1 MKTPDQQIASTSQI
15 DGGRTRAFW
24 LASVSIARS
33 IPLLLSRRPRTPLR
47 VLCIAAF
54 DTIRCVKYR
63 KKLSSHQTS
72 SIAALL
78 DLGALAN
85 DLWDDSRL
93 QVTEFRHAFEE
104 LENLGCRELVD
115 EYLAKLQVAEANRP
129 LCDGDHYNHVRV
141 RSYRESVVTTS
152 LEAVS
157 AVAFG
162 NDRKVFP
169 QSQFRTSKEFQI
181 VFRLVMVCQIID
193 DTVDATLDRQRNL
206 PGFLTSTSDSASN
219 LATATKAAQDY
230 ASLPAELTAPHLFP
244 FRLMIR
250 TVSWLARAL
259 LLCRSWLTAI
269 GFLKTLNVGSI
280 PTHAE

>member
-1 MKTPDQQIASTSQI
+1 MKTPNQQIVSTSQI
-15 DGGRTRAFW
+15 DVGKTKALW

-63 KKLSSHQTS
+63 KRLSSHQMS

-85 DLWDDSRL
+85 DLWDDSRV

-104 LENLGCRELVD
+104 LENLGWRELVD
-115 EYLAKLQVAEANRP
+115 EYLTKLQVAEANRP
-129 LCDGDHYNHVRV
+129 QCDGDHYNHVRV

-162 NDRKVFP
+162 NDRRAFP
-169 QSQFRTSKEFQI
+169 KPHVRTSEEFPI

-206 PGFLTSTSDSASN
+206 PGFLTSTSDSAGN
-219 LATATKAAQDY
+219 LATATKAVQDY
-230 ASLPAELTAPHLFP
+230 ASLPAELKAPHLFP
-244 FRLMIR
+244 FRLMIL
-250 TVSWLARAL
+250 TVSWLAHAL

-269 GFLKTLNVGSI
+269 GFLKTVNVVTL
-280 PTHAE
+280 PTHAK